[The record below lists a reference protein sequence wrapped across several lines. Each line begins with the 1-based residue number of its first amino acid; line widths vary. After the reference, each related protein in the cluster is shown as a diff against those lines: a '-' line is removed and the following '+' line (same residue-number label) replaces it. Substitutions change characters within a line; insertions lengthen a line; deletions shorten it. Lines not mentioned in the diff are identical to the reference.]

1 MTFSKKRVS
10 RILNIALPAAA
21 NSFMDILNVLIDLI
35 MVGMLSSA
43 ALAAVGVSMQFIML
57 NFAFVTI
64 FYVGTNALVS
74 RFVGAEDYNSANA
87 VTSSLL
93 VVSLVVGVLL
103 FFVDMMLKESYLSW
117 MELESESFDLG
128 LEYLSIL
135 IFTIPFL
142 FSRAVLVSSFSA
154 SGDTK
159 TPMKIKIVSSIAN
172 VFFNYLLIFGN
183 FGFPALGVA
192 GAAIATLIANTIEAS
207 FYLYIYFFGKKN
219 IYFVKAMNFGFVKRA
234 FRVGYP
240 TGIERFM
247 TFLAF
252 VLISKFI
259 ATYGTQILAGSQ
271 AALRVEGLA
280 FMPGVGFMIA
290 SMALIG
296 QAIGAKNYTEARE
309 EIYSTAVLASIV
321 MGVIGVLMVI
331 FSVEL
336 ASVFSDNPQTIDAAS
351 LYLEIMGFSQV
362 PLAVIFV
369 FEGALRGAGA
379 TRITFLVNLVGL
391 WVFRIV
397 PIYFISYFTYPV
409 IGIFLVIFAETYL
422 RSVVFWY
429 LFKRGVWMGIK
440 V

>member
-1 MTFSKKRVS
+1 
-10 RILNIALPAAA
+10 
-21 NSFMDILNVLIDLI
+21 MDILNVLIDLI

-57 NFAFVTI
+57 NFALVTV

-74 RFVGAEDYNSANA
+74 RFIGAKEFDSANV

-93 VVSLVVGVLL
+93 LFALCIGILL
-103 FFVDMMLKESYLSW
+103 FFLDMMMLEKYLAW
-117 MELESESFDLG
+117 MELESASYTLG
-128 LEYLSIL
+128 VEYLSIL
-135 IFTIPFL
+135 LFTLPFL
-142 FSRAVLVSSFSA
+142 FGRAVIVSAFSA

-159 TPMKIKIVSSIAN
+159 TPMKIKVVSSIAN

-192 GAAIATLIANTIEAS
+192 GAAIATLIANSIEAS
-207 FYLYIYFFGKKN
+207 FYIYIYFFRKKMV
-219 IYFVKAMNFGFVKRA
+219 YFVKAIDMSFVKRA
-234 FRVGYP
+234 FLVGYP
-240 TGIERFM
+240 TGVERFM
-247 TFLAF
+247 TFMAF
-252 VLISKFI
+252 ILVSKFI
-259 ATYGTQILAGSQ
+259 ATYGTEVLAGSQ

-296 QAIGAKNYTEARE
+296 QAIGARDYNEARE
-309 EIYSTAVLASIV
+309 EIYSTAVLASMV
-321 MGVIGVLMVI
+321 MGVIGILMVI
-331 FSVEL
+331 FSTEL
-336 ASVFSDNPQTIDAAS
+336 ASIFSNNQKTIDTAA
-351 LYLEIMGFSQV
+351 LYLEVMGLSQV
-362 PLAVIFV
+362 PLAAIFV

-379 TRITFLVNLVGL
+379 TKITFLVNLVGL
-391 WVFRIV
+391 WLFRIV
-397 PIYFISYFTYPV
+397 PVYFISLYTLPI

-422 RSVVFWY
+422 RSFVFWY